1 MSTYAH
7 CNDKRVAVGRARPTL
22 PVRPLQSSQP
32 WPAASI
38 KAPPATAAPS
48 SFRYQKPK
56 SFQTKSSRQHRQRRR
71 RRHGKAARRFH
82 EISNELLNTLA
93 GHSNYAMQLAN
104 SYAANQSNEKHLA
117 GLHYIPLLAKE
128 YV

>member
-7 CNDKRVAVGRARPTL
+7 CNDKPAAVGRARPTL
-22 PVRPLQSSQP
+22 PVRPFQSSQP

-38 KAPPATAAPS
+38 KAPPSTAARS

-56 SFQTKSSRQHRQRRR
+56 SFQTESSRQHRQRRR
-71 RRHGKAARRFH
+71 RKHGKAACRFH

-93 GHSNYAMQLAN
+93 GHSNYVMQLAN
-104 SYAANQSNEKHLA
+104 SYAANQNNEKHSACLY
-117 GLHYIPLLAKE
+117 YI
-128 YV
+128 